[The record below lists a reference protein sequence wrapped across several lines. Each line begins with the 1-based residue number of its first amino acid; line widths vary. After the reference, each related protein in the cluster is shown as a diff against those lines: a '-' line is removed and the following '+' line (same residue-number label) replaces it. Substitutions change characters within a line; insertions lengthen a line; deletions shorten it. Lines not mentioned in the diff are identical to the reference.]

1 MTDPILLSTKQDQI
15 LTLTLNR
22 APKRNA
28 LTRELLQQLLAA
40 VRTARTDNDLR
51 LLVLRAEGDV
61 FCAGMDLAEMQQ
73 TTAAPNPE
81 QLWEQDARVYQEL
94 LWELVSFPQ
103 PTLAIL
109 PGPALA
115 GGVGL
120 VLACDLVLGT
130 DTAQFSL
137 PEPKRGFLAAV
148 VIPLLLHKLGLA
160 PANWLLLSG
169 ESATAAQALQ
179 WGLLHHCV
187 AKELLPSATDHLIRQ
202 ILTGSPAALAATKQ
216 QLRSCTGSTLHQQL
230 QAAIPL
236 SASMR
241 KTPDAQEG
249 LQAFLQKRPPNWTPA
264 N

>member
-1 MTDPILLSTKQDQI
+1 MTEFLLATRQDQI

-22 APKRNA
+22 PAKRNA
-28 LTRELLQQLLAA
+28 LTRELLGELLDA
-40 VRTARTDNDLR
+40 VRRARSDQDLR
-51 LLVLRAEGDV
+51 LLVLRAEGEV

-73 TTAAPNPE
+73 TAAAPQPE
-81 QLWEQDARVYQEL
+81 VLWEQDARVYQEL

-103 PTLAIL
+103 PTLAVL

-148 VIPLLLHKLGLA
+148 VIPLLLYKLGIA

-169 ESATAAQALQ
+169 EGATAGQALQ

-187 AKELLPSATDHLIRQ
+187 AKELLPSASEHLIRQ
-202 ILTGSPAALAATKQ
+202 ILTGSPGALAATKK
-216 QLRSCTGSTLHQQL
+216 LVWSCLGSGLHQQL
-230 QAAIPL
+230 KDAV
-236 SASMR
+236 SVSGSMR
-241 KTPDAQEG
+241 KTPDAREG
-249 LQAFLQKRPPNWTPA
+249 LQAFLEKRSPHWVPQS
-264 N
+264 